1 MPPHLNQTYRPGDQV
16 MINYG
21 PHNNITLYSEY
32 GFLLSDNADDH
43 LPLHLRDLV
52 DVAAQF
58 LGKQVLAFQTQVC
71 SLISILNLGLLR
83 KRHKNGCR
91 YEYFTSIRKG
101 FNQFLLITIK

>member
-1 MPPHLNQTYRPGDQV
+1 MGILEVKKIQTELNETMPPHLNQTYRPGDQV

-43 LPLHLRDLV
+43 LPLHLKDLV

-71 SLISILNLGLLR
+71 SFLSGFVEKEAWLSLR
-83 KRHKNGCR
+83 KFH
-91 YEYFTSIRKG
+91 IH
-101 FNQFLLITIK
+101 